1 MLGETLHYVIIS
13 YIISNKVNF
22 SLVKKEKQSQ
32 MSYQAINKTIL
43 IKKKNRV
50 AQHMI
55 GKYWNIN

>member
-22 SLVKKEKQSQ
+22 SLVKKEEQSQ
-32 MSYQAINKTIL
+32 MSYQAINETIL
-43 IKKKNRV
+43 IKKKNNV

-55 GKYWNIN
+55 GNYWNIN